1 MSVIEDML
9 TGLPRGTP
17 IQEFYRD
24 CSVLVTG
31 GTGFMGKTLIEKLL
45 RSCPSL
51 KQVYIIIRSKK
62 GKDVDTRVEE
72 IFEDLL
78 FSRLKEEVP
87 KFRHRVVAVSGD
99 CALPGLGLSETDR
112 LKLVDQVNIVFH
124 GAATVRFDERIDVA
138 VGINATGTKNML
150 ELARNMIGLKAFIH
164 VSTAYAHCTLSCIE
178 EKFYPSPHSFDQLMA
193 TIQNLTDQEL
203 EKIMPELLNNIPNT
217 YVYTKAIAESIIKE
231 EAGNLPIGV
240 FRPAIVIGTRSEP
253 LPGWIDNV
261 YGPTGIVVG
270 AGIGILRTI
279 NVDPC
284 ITANLVP
291 VDMAVGALIASAR
304 EVHNTQRKLG
314 DTEGIPIYNYVSSAQ
329 KPIQWQEFVDMAG
342 SHGMDI
348 PCSKAIWYYSVT
360 MTKYKVLYMI
370 LAFLLHTLPALLVD
384 TVTILCFKKPKLS
397 KVYRKIHRLSGVL
410 TYFCTRNWDFSDDNV
425 QKLWKNLGPEDK
437 KLFDFDISSLD
448 WNQYIY
454 NYVRGCRVHLLKDDL
469 STVPEAKI
477 RWQSYKV
484 KFESN
489 LNISLRLHIFH
500 SFHIQALL
508 KNDKNQ
514 ISKAIIN
521 AFNEDNYI
529 YISILKLEK
538 SHLDTFEYWLEDET
552 NVAQFV

>member
-1 MSVIEDML
+1 MSVIEDIL
-9 TGLPRGTP
+9 PGLFRGTP

-24 CSVLVTG
+24 CSVLITG

-72 IFEDLL
+72 IFEDIL

-87 KFRHRVVAVSGD
+87 KFRHRVVALSGD

-138 VGINATGTKNML
+138 IGINASGTKNML

-164 VSTAYAHCTLSCIE
+164 VSTAYAHCTLSRIE

-193 TIQNLTDQEL
+193 IIQNLTDQEL
-203 EKIMPELLNNIPNT
+203 EKIAPELLKNIPNT

-240 FRPAIVIGTRSEP
+240 FRPAIVIGTHSEP

-261 YGPTGIVVG
+261 YGPTGIFVG

-284 ITANLVP
+284 ISANLVP

-314 DTEGIPIYNYVSSAQ
+314 DSEGIPIYNYVSSAQ
-329 KPIQWQEFVDMAG
+329 NPIQWHNFVDMAKN
-342 SHGMDI
+342 HGKDV
-348 PCSKAIWYYSVT
+348 PSSKAIWYYSFT
-360 MTKYKVLYMI
+360 MTKYKALYVI
-370 LAFLLHTLPALLVD
+370 LSFLLHTLPALLVD
-384 TVTILCFKKPKLS
+384 TVTILCFKKPKLF

-425 QKLWKNLGPEDK
+425 KTLWKNLGPEDK
-437 KLFDFDISSLD
+437 KLFAFDIRSLD

-454 NYVRGCRVHLLKDDL
+454 NYVRGCRIHLMKDDL
-469 STVPEAKI
+469 STVPEARI
-477 RWQSYKV
+477 RWKRLYWLHQAV
-484 KFESN
+484 KIVLIIAAFK
-489 LNISLRLHIFH
+489 IPWFIFMFILRL
-500 SFHIQALL
+500 
-508 KNDKNQ
+508 
-514 ISKAIIN
+514 
-521 AFNEDNYI
+521 I
-529 YISILKLEK
+529 Y
-538 SHLDTFEYWLEDET
+538 
-552 NVAQFV
+552 

>member
-1 MSVIEDML
+1 MIMSVIEDML

-164 VSTAYAHCTLSCIE
+164 VSTAYAHCTLSRIE

-284 ITANLVP
+284 ISANLVP

-304 EVHNTQRKLG
+304 E
-314 DTEGIPIYNYVSSAQ
+314 
-329 KPIQWQEFVDMAG
+329 FVEMAG
-342 SHGMDI
+342 NHGMDI

-360 MTKYKVLYMI
+360 MTKYKVLYII
-370 LAFLLHTLPALLVD
+370 LSFLLHTLPALLVD
-384 TVTILCFKKPKLS
+384 TVTILCFKKPKVRIELHTVFTQILYWAASFNFSIFNTVRRSQKPKDTKEPLGQPYTTGSLS
-397 KVYRKIHRLSGVL
+397 DV
-410 TYFCTRNWDFSDDNV
+410 
-425 QKLWKNLGPEDK
+425 
-437 KLFDFDISSLD
+437 
-448 WNQYIY
+448 
-454 NYVRGCRVHLLKDDL
+454 
-469 STVPEAKI
+469 
-477 RWQSYKV
+477 
-484 KFESN
+484 
-489 LNISLRLHIFH
+489 
-500 SFHIQALL
+500 
-508 KNDKNQ
+508 
-514 ISKAIIN
+514 
-521 AFNEDNYI
+521 
-529 YISILKLEK
+529 
-538 SHLDTFEYWLEDET
+538 
-552 NVAQFV
+552 